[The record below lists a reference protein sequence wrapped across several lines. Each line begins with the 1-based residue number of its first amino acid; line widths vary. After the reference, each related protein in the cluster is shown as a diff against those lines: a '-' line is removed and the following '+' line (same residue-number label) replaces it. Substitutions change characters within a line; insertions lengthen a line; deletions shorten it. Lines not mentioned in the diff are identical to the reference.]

1 METQTAPQTILKI
14 NEIYLSLQGEST
26 YAGLPCVFVRLTGC
40 SLRCSWC
47 DTAYAFYEG
56 QDQGLE
62 AILEKVDSFGVKLV
76 EITGGEPLE
85 QEGVYPLM
93 ESLLNKGYKVL
104 LETSGAVD
112 LGRVPKA
119 VVKIMD
125 IKCPGSGEEK
135 RNLFENLK
143 KLVAGQDEIKFV
155 IQDKGDYD
163 YAKDVI
169 SKNGLAGKF
178 TLLFSPAHEHLKPA
192 DLAEWITK
200 DRLPVRFQ
208 VQLHKYIWPEDTKG
222 R

>member
-1 METQTAPQTILKI
+1 MALAPSGTLLKI

-40 SLRCSWC
+40 SLRCTWC

-56 QDQGLE
+56 EDQGLDG
-62 AILEKVDSFGVKLV
+62 ILAKVDSHGVKLV

-93 ESLLNKGYKVL
+93 EGLLKRGYKVL

-112 LGRVPKA
+112 LAKVPQA

-125 IKCPGSGEEK
+125 IKCPGSGEYA
-135 RNLFENLK
+135 RNLWDNLE
-143 KLVAGQDEIKFV
+143 KLVPGQDEIKFV
-155 IQDKGDYD
+155 IKDRIDYEFS
-163 YAKDVI
+163 KDI
-169 SKNGLAGKF
+169 LQKRGLAGKF
-178 TLLFSPAHEHLKPA
+178 TLLFSPAHEHLKPS
-192 DLAEWITK
+192 DLAEWITADK
-200 DRLPVRFQ
+200 LPARM
-208 VQLHKYIWPEDTKG
+208 QLQMHKYIWPDDTKG